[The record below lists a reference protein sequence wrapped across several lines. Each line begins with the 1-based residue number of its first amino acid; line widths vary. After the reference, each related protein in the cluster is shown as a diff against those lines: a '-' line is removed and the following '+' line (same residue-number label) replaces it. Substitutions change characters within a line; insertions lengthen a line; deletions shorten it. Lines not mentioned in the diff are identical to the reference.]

1 MTLELT
7 PGFTLRL
14 MSMLRVAEVAVR
26 TGVKPDTVRFYEK
39 EGLLPKPPRSP
50 SGYREYD
57 ETIIERM
64 QLIRGAQAA
73 GLRLADIRQLL
84 EIKDKGQCPCGHTRT
99 IVDERLHEISG
110 EMTRL
115 RELKR
120 RLEQLQQS
128 GAECSSP
135 DYWPCEEKFIK
146 AGKEARR

>member
-1 MTLELT
+1 
-7 PGFTLRL
+7 
-14 MSMLRVAEVAVR
+14 MSFLRVSEVAVR
-26 TGVKPDTVRFYEK
+26 TGVRPDTVRFYEK
-39 EGLLPKPPRSP
+39 EGLLPKPLRSD

-57 ETIIERM
+57 ETVVERM

-99 IVDERLHEISG
+99 IVDQRLHEISA

-115 RELKR
+115 RELKG

-135 DYWPCEEKFIK
+135 DYWPCEEKFIQ
-146 AGKEARR
+146 AGKEVRR